1 MAEKNTGKGRK
12 STGNHGGGHRS
23 HDNDEGGLG
32 FNLSGAK
39 MERLYDVL
47 EAFID
52 TLDMPRNKGRAIKYG
67 IRAIGEFMTPEDGST
82 GGRRGNGGGST
93 RASLADDEQSEGS
106 STSRRG

>member
-1 MAEKNTGKGRK
+1 MAEKNNGRTKK
-12 STGNHGGGHRS
+12 SSTHRGGSRQ
-23 HDNDEGGLG
+23 HDNEDSGLG
-32 FNLSGAK
+32 FSLSGAK

-67 IRAIGEFMTPEDGST
+67 IRAIGEFMTPDNDTSAS
-82 GGRRGNGGGST
+82 RRGNGGGST